1 MGLNIEIK
9 SISGLTDIERHAI
22 MDFTC
27 GNTDIDLYLQEDALS
42 DYVCNLT
49 RTFILFLDDKVAG
62 YFTLTSDRALI
73 TRKSTV
79 SRKLPS
85 HPHFTFHRDS
95 IPALQIHHFA
105 IAKSLQR
112 QGSGIV
118 LMNYLL
124 AFIKIKILPNVG
136 ATLLTV
142 YSLRDAV
149 GFYSKIGFEKTGCHS
164 DVNVNMALVL
174 SEVLDDFNLK
184 Q

>member
-9 SISGLTDIERHAI
+9 SISGLTDIERQAV

-105 IAKSLQR
+105 IAKTLQK
-112 QGSGIV
+112 QGTGVV
-118 LMNYLL
+118 LMNYLIT
-124 AFIKIKILPNVG
+124 FIKLKILPNVG

-142 YSLRDAV
+142 YSLKEAV
-149 GFYSKIGFEKTGCHS
+149 GFYSKIGFEKTGCNS
-164 DVNVNMALVL
+164 NVNVNMALVL
-174 SEVLDDFNLK
+174 SEVLDDFN
-184 Q
+184 

>member
-1 MGLNIEIK
+1 MELNVEIK
-9 SISGLTDIERHAI
+9 SISGLTDTERQEV
-22 MDFTC
+22 MKFSC
-27 GNTDIDLYLQEDALS
+27 GNTDIDLYLHEDALE
-42 DYVCNLT
+42 DYICNLT
-49 RTFILFLDDKVAG
+49 RTFVLFIEGTVAG

-73 TRKSTV
+73 TRKSAL

-105 IAKSLQR
+105 IAEIFQK
-112 QGSGIV
+112 QGTGEV
-118 LMNYLL
+118 LMNYLIT
-124 AFIKIKILPNVG
+124 FIKLKILPNVG

-142 YSLRDAV
+142 YSLKEAV

-174 SEVLDDFNLK
+174 SEVLDDSN
-184 Q
+184 